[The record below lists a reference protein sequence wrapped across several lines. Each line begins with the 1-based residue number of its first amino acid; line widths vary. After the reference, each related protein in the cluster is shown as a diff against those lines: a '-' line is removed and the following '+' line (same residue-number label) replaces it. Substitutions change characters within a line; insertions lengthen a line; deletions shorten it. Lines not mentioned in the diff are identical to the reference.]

1 MNNMEYVK
9 VAVLDNAFEASL
21 VEQIMTDQQ
30 IPYIIKSYEDEV
42 YGTLFQL
49 TRGWAAI
56 LAPKSYKEQVMTIV
70 QDVRASQVTE
80 AGNREE
86 E

>member
-1 MNNMEYVK
+1 MNMEYVK

-30 IPYIIKSYEDEV
+30 IPYMIKGYGDEV

-49 TRGWAAI
+49 TRGWGAI
-56 LAPKSYKEQVMTIV
+56 QAPEAYKDQITTIV
-70 QDVRASQVTE
+70 RDVRASQMTE
-80 AGNREE
+80 AGNIEE